1 MGIQSL
7 TDVEETAF
15 EVKRFETNSITQF
28 ASNRMELLY
37 MMDKDLTQIDRT
49 VYNTFMLLGDI
60 GGLYGIFISFAST
73 ILGFINY

>member
-7 TDVEETAF
+7 TDVEESGF
-15 EVKRFETNSITQF
+15 EVRKVETNPITQF
-28 ASNRMELLY
+28 ASNRMELFF

-60 GGLYGIFISFAST
+60 GGLYGLFISFAST